1 MSYTATED
9 WSTLPAALLP
19 IAKQHLRVEGTDEDA
34 LITQYLGIVIAYLQ
48 AFWELQVIPAEGIW
62 LPADVSSS
70 RLQCPAQP
78 VSAFTVTSDAVD
90 VTSEYALKTVG
101 TATWL
106 VHSDGTP
113 FPADA
118 EVTLTV
124 GYADVAAMDPK
135 ITGNI
140 LRKTAEL
147 YEHRESITTET
158 LVQMPSW
165 LNDMM
170 SGLWVPRA

>member
-1 MSYTATED
+1 MSYVQTED

-19 IAKQHLRVEGTDEDA
+19 LAKQHLRVEGTDEDL
-34 LITQYLGIVIAYLQ
+34 LITDQIAQAIAYLQ
-48 AFWELQVIPAEGIW
+48 TVWGFQVFGADGVW
-62 LPADVSSS
+62 LPADISSS

-78 VSAFTVTSDAVD
+78 VSAFVVTSAAVD
-90 VTSEYALKTVG
+90 VSSEYALQTVG

-113 FPADA
+113 FPLDA
-118 EVTLTV
+118 EVALTI
-124 GYADVAAMDPK
+124 GYADVEAMHPQVK
-135 ITGNI
+135 ANI

-147 YEHRESITTET
+147 YEHRESITTES
-158 LVQMPSW
+158 LAQMPSW

-170 SGLWVPRA
+170 AGLWVPRA